1 MHRIFL
7 HSIVLLVGLFA
18 ATASFA
24 DSSTAHDGVP
34 HSAGNAAAAAAV
46 AKGGYIADYD
56 DISIV
61 KGGPEVGPTIIP
73 QWGSDTAREIKPLEW
88 NWVDKLFYIPMG
100 WINSFTDQ
108 LGPEV
113 EQPIDFPHDR
123 HAGDPSK
130 VNPDGKTG
138 DGINCMYCH
147 TFARR
152 SLTSGIP
159 PLRKCIGCHQNI
171 PSVRD
176 TPRIVKLFE
185 YWDAGKPIPWKKV
198 HDLPDYVRFNH
209 ERHIQR
215 FVFKQERP
223 YKEVCGYCHG
233 DIASMGVARRV
244 RTLSMGFCV
253 NCHKKNHALD
263 STFTKAG
270 HGPNDCFMC
279 HK

>member
-1 MHRIFL
+1 MHRIL
-7 HSIVLLVGLFA
+7 RSIVLLVGLFA
-18 ATASFA
+18 TTVSFA
-24 DSSTAHDGVP
+24 DNSTIHDGKP
-34 HSAGNAAAAAAV
+34 HSPDNAAANAAK
-46 AKGGYIADYD
+46 AKAGFIADYD
-56 DISIV
+56 DIFRV
-61 KGGPEVGPTIIP
+61 KGGPEAKPDMVF
-73 QWGSDTAREIKPLEW
+73 KPLEW
-88 NWVDKLFYIPMG
+88 NWVDNLFYNPLG
-100 WINSFTDQ
+100 KVLDPLYDH

-113 EQPIDFPHDR
+113 EQPIEFPHDR

-138 DGINCMYCH
+138 DGINCMFCH
-147 TFARR
+147 TYARR
-152 SLTSGIP
+152 SLTAGIP
-159 PLRKCIGCHQNI
+159 PLRKCIGCHEHI
-171 PSVRD
+171 PEVRE

-185 YWDAGKPIPWKKV
+185 FWDAGKAIPWKKV

-215 FVFKQERP
+215 FIFKQERP

-233 DIASMGVARRV
+233 DISSMTVARRV

-263 STFTKAG
+263 ATFTKAG

>member
-1 MHRIFL
+1 MIRYFL
-7 HSIVLLVGLFA
+7 SLTVLLAGLFA
-18 ATASFA
+18 AATSSA
-24 DSSTAHDGVP
+24 DNSTIGDGVAP
-34 HSAGNAAAAAAV
+34 SANNAAAAAAKE
-46 AKGGYIADYD
+46 KGGYVADYD
-56 DISIV
+56 DIFKV
-61 KGGPEVGPTIIP
+61 KGGPEAKP
-73 QWGSDTAREIKPLEW
+73 DTEIKPLLW
-88 NWVDKLFYIPMG
+88 NSVDEVFY
-100 WINSFTDQ
+100 DE
-108 LGPEV
+108 LGPHV
-113 EQPIDFPHDR
+113 EQPIEFPHDR
-123 HAGDPSK
+123 HAGDPNK

-147 TFARR
+147 TYARR

-176 TPRIVKLFE
+176 TPRIEKLFE

-215 FVFKQERP
+215 FIFKQERP

-233 DIASMGVARRV
+233 DVSSMTVARRV
-244 RTLSMGFCV
+244 KTLSMGFCV

-263 STFTKAG
+263 NTFTKAG